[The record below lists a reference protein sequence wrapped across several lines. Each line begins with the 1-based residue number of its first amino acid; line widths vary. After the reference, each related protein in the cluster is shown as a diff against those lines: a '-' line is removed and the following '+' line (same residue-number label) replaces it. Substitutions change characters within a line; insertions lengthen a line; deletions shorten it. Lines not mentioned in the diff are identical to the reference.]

1 MRKAK
6 KFDSS
11 SLGSFFA
18 VSELGHKRCT
28 VATRRPEMSFLYLI
42 YIDSGTFLSKKN
54 RRLLSNFYGAVNF
67 LAKGPGKILFVCPKN
82 VYDHFPNATYT

>member
-28 VATRRPEMSFLYLI
+28 VAMRRPEMSFLYLI
-42 YIDSGTFLSKKN
+42 YIDSGTFLGKKN
-54 RRLLSNFYGAVNF
+54 CRRLLSNFYGAVNF
-67 LAKGPGKILFVCPKN
+67 LAMV
-82 VYDHFPNATYT
+82 HFALMR